1 MTRSLYLPA
10 RRVRRRPSSRPRVI
24 ALLIGFLVLA
34 LGGVLLASPGR
45 SAVVAAPSS
54 HDGLSRVALA
64 RPPDSTSDPAPAAEV
79 AAPARARAADGQAA
93 AVAPALPA
101 RSPLVAPRS
110 DNTFGE
116 FYVHVPP
123 VTTGRLRVL
132 VALHGMGQE
141 AHSFCDALL
150 SRADLA
156 NWLVVAPTYN
166 YGDWRDPNQVARE
179 ESSRFI
185 PRLHEF
191 LEELPVRTGLDV
203 EPRAALLGFSRGAQL
218 AQRFAM
224 IYPEQTLGVV
234 AFSAGSYTLPT
245 SRARVQGRDVNLTYP
260 LGTADVH
267 ERFGRRFEAGPL
279 QRIPFLVGVGADD
292 RNPADLP
299 RQWDP
304 YLGDNR
310 VARAQ
315 GIVGRLTDLGVP
327 AELVVFPGVGHGLT
341 DTMRGRA
348 LDFIA
353 ALPSSG

>member
-1 MTRSLYLPA
+1 MRQSRYQPA
-10 RRVRRRPSSRPRVI
+10 ERVRRRHAPQSRTA
-24 ALLIGFLVLA
+24 ALLVGLLA
-34 LGGVLLASPGR
+34 LAVGAGMLMGLGR
-45 SAVVAAPSS
+45 AAVVAAPST

-64 RPPDSTSDPAPAAEV
+64 RPLELVADPVPVAEPVQVPLAALV
-79 AAPARARAADGQAA
+79 ADGQAA
-93 AVAPALPA
+93 VAPVVAA
-101 RSPLVAPRS
+101 RPPLVAPHS
-110 DNTFGE
+110 DQDFGE

-123 VTTGRLRVL
+123 VISGRLRVL

-141 AHSFCDALL
+141 AHSFCEALL
-150 SRADLA
+150 ARADFED
-156 NWLVVAPTYN
+156 WVIVAPTYN

-191 LEELPVRTGLDV
+191 LQELPGRTGLDL

-224 IYPEQTLGVV
+224 IYPEQTLAVA
-234 AFSAGSYTLPT
+234 AFSAGTYTLPE
-245 SRARVQGRDVNLTYP
+245 SQAQAQGRNVRLAYP
-260 LGTADVH
+260 LGTADVR
-267 ERFGRRFEAGPL
+267 ERFGRGFDGAAL

-315 GIVGRLTDLGVP
+315 AIVGRLTDLGVA
-327 AELVVFPGVGHGLT
+327 AELVLFPGVGHGLN
-341 DTMRGRA
+341 DAMRLRA
-348 LDFIA
+348 FDFIA
-353 ALPSSG
+353 GL

>member
-1 MTRSLYLPA
+1 
-10 RRVRRRPSSRPRVI
+10 
-24 ALLIGFLVLA
+24 LIGIVALA
-34 LGGVLLASPGR
+34 LGGVALAGAGR

-64 RPPDSTSDPAPAAEV
+64 RPPESTTDPAPVVEV
-79 AAPARARAADGQAA
+79 ALPPPPLARAADGQAF

-101 RSPLVAPRS
+101 RAPLVAPRS
-110 DNTFGE
+110 DNDFGE

-123 VTTGRLRVL
+123 VITGRLRVL

-150 SRADLA
+150 ARADHA

-191 LEELPVRTGLDV
+191 LEELPTRTGLDL

-224 IYPEQTLGVV
+224 IYPEQTLAVV
-234 AFSAGSYTLPT
+234 AFSAGSYTLPA
-245 SRARVQGRDVNLTYP
+245 SRARVENRDVALTYP
-260 LGTADVH
+260 LGTADVQ
-267 ERFGRRFEAGPL
+267 ERFGRRFDSAAL

-299 RQWDP
+299 RQWDAH
-304 YLGDNR
+304 LGDNR
-310 VARAQ
+310 LARAEA
-315 GIVGRLTDLGVP
+315 IVGRLTNLGVP
-327 AELVVFPGVGHGLT
+327 AELAIFPGVGHSLT
-341 DTMRGRA
+341 DAMRGRA
-348 LDFIA
+348 IDFIA
-353 ALPSSG
+353 ALPS